1 MSDNLNP
8 DASGEP
14 NGDAAP
20 AAGAGNEPNDSAPDV
35 NALSARLRKSEKLLQ
50 QVQAENQAYKQAEA
64 AKADAER
71 SELDKAKAKNSELE
85 AKLAD
90 VQTKQVDTLK
100 RAAFRHAVEKLGVA
114 NSDDALRLADLS
126 SLEVDGDKVLGVDA
140 LAKAFKKEKTYLFTS
155 PSAVAGSGGGNPT
168 GGPPGTVTASDI
180 KKMTPAEF
188 AEYRKSRR

>member
-8 DASGEP
+8 EASGEP
-14 NGDAAP
+14 KGDAAP
-20 AAGAGNEPNDSAPDV
+20 AAGAGTEPIDSTPDV
-35 NALSARLRKSEKLLQ
+35 NALAARLRRNEKMLQ

-71 SELDKAKAKNSELE
+71 SELDKAKARNTELE
-85 AKLAD
+85 AKLAE
-90 VQTKQVDTLK
+90 VQTKQVDTMK
-100 RAAFRHAVEKLGVA
+100 RTAFRHAVERLGVA
-114 NSDDALRLADLS
+114 NADDALRLADLS

-140 LAKAFKKEKTYLFTS
+140 LAKAFKREKTYLFTS
-155 PSAVAGSGGGNPT
+155 LPAVAGSGGGNPA
-168 GGPPGTVTASDI
+168 GGPPGTVTANDI